1 MKELRRTFVRKLSG
15 RPLAVMIYLLIHL
28 LRLTLRIESVGGE
41 IFRDLVSRGE
51 GVIGIFWH
59 GRLLMA
65 PFAYPGK
72 RLHVLIGMHRDGQL
86 IADVMKCFRFGLVRG
101 SSSKG
106 GVAALRECVRLLN
119 AGNDLAITPDGPR
132 GPAEVAKLG
141 VAQAAMVS
149 GSAVLPVAF
158 SASRS
163 WRIKSWDSLLIPK
176 PFSRGVYVIGQ
187 PLRYE
192 KGEELE
198 AFRQRIESALRET
211 TNRADEMALK
221 RAA

>member
-1 MKELRRTFVRKLSG
+1 MKELRRTIIRKLS
-15 RPLAVMIYLLIHL
+15 RPLAVLIFLLLHL
-28 LRLTLRIESVGGE
+28 LRLTMRIETVGGD
-41 IFRDLVSRGE
+41 IFRGFTSRAE
-51 GVIGIFWH
+51 AVIGIFWH
-59 GRLLMA
+59 GRLLMV

-72 RLHVLIGMHRDGQL
+72 SLHVLIGRHRDGQL
-86 IADVMKCFRFGLVRG
+86 IADVMTCFGFGLVRG

-106 GVAALRECVRLLN
+106 GVAALRESLRLLN
-119 AGNDLAITPDGPR
+119 AGNDLAITPDGPN

-149 GSAVLPVAF
+149 GRAVLPVAF

-163 WRIKSWDSLLIPK
+163 WRIKSWDRLLIPK

-187 PLRYE
+187 PVRYQ
-192 KGEELE
+192 KGEALE
-198 AFRQRIESALRET
+198 AFRERIEAALRET
-211 TNRADEMALK
+211 TNRADDMALK